1 MKNLKGQAAMEYL
14 MTYGWAILA
23 IVLVI
28 AALIFLNPFRAP
40 EVCLFEQAG
49 FTCNEPPPQLYADQG
64 GNLKMNAKLWN
75 QVGQPI
81 IIKKVLCTSAPGSE
95 VPADAEA
102 QAETPGTEFT
112 LQTGAA
118 FQIGGDRQNMQTL
131 QCVDAQGRD
140 ITSSSGQ
147 EFRGKLVVWY
157 SYSNDID
164 PNIMHQIKANVIS
177 KVTQG

>member
-1 MKNLKGQAAMEYL
+1 MKNMKGQAAMEYL

-64 GNLKMNAKLWN
+64 GNLMMNARLWN

-95 VPADAEA
+95 VPQAAENEA
-102 QAETPGTEFT
+102 YAVSGETVH
-112 LQTGAA
+112 TGAD
-118 FQIGGDRQNMQTL
+118 FQIGGPEQDIPTL
-131 QCVDAQGRD
+131 SCVDAQGNE
-140 ITSSSGQ
+140 ITSGSGQ

-157 SYSNDID
+157 SYANDID
-164 PNIMHQIKANVIS
+164 PDIMHQIKANVIS

>member
-49 FTCNEPPPQLYADQG
+49 FTCSEPPPQLYVDQG
-64 GNLKMNAKLWN
+64 GDLHMNAKVWN

-81 IIKKVLCTSAPGSE
+81 IVRKVLCTSAPGAE
-95 VPADAEA
+95 VPAEAERRA
-102 QAETPGTEFT
+102 YTTSHN
-112 LQTGAA
+112 LQTGADL
-118 FQIGGDRQNMQTL
+118 QIGGDGQDIPTL
-131 QCVDAQGRD
+131 DCVDARGD
-140 ITSSSGQ
+140 AIKSSSGQ

-157 SYSNDID
+157 SYANDID